1 MSEKEYCEKA
11 WANIP
16 LRVMVSALRGLNA
29 EYKRAAE
36 LKDGTLYN
44 TDARSLCQKE
54 CDRLCGRIMQLEHDI
69 IKHLLEE
76 FK

>member
-11 WANIP
+11 WAEIP
-16 LRVMVSALRGLNA
+16 LNKMVSTLRDLNA

-36 LKDGTLYN
+36 LKEGTLYN

-69 IKHLLEE
+69 IKHLLENH
-76 FK
+76 K